1 MNMFSTKDLASP
13 GPVFHGDMESVDRI
27 EKTVCPRNCF
37 DTCGLLAYIKDEKLV
52 GITGDPEHP
61 ITKGHLCAKAT
72 TYVRRTYHKDRIKYP
87 LMRVG
92 KRGEADFKR
101 VSWDDAFEYITN
113 KLAFCKKKYGT
124 QSVTEYCYSGNREF
138 LGKAISGRFLNLIG
152 ASRLVGSFCLLSGLS
167 GATYTNGTQY
177 VQGIEIWSK
186 KAEVIMI
193 VGHNSSFTNVHS
205 LPFIWDAIERGAYL
219 IVIDPYLTPI
229 AAKADLFL
237 QPRPGTDTAM
247 VLAMMNHIFNK
258 GLEDKDFIS
267 KHTYGIE
274 ELKNGVRDW
283 SLEKA
288 AEVTGI
294 DPHKI
299 EKAAELYAK
308 NLSHMECGWGHQR
321 YTNGHQAQR
330 AYSCLAAICGHI
342 GKEGA
347 TCNYLDMNAYNTIR
361 PEHIASP
368 LYTRGFLDSE
378 KVVYPRGA
386 PHRTLQ
392 KRLINISTFG
402 PALRE
407 AENPP
412 LKAVLS
418 WRGGII
424 SQLPNA
430 NKMTETLKGLELLVS
445 SEIFMT
451 DDTDWA
457 DIVLPAADTFEQWGI
472 HPSYWHHYVQIQRPV
487 IPPLYESKTDIDIW
501 AELGRRMGHERFFP
515 KTHTGLEWIKELL
528 PDDFELTDSMDS
540 EMIVEVPEKYAPKV
554 PWSDHVFNTPTGKI
568 ELYSTGMVDRG
579 RRYPGEWNPIP
590 HFEEPGESPISR
602 PDLFK
607 KYPLMM
613 ISQHAPLRTHCQWFN
628 IEEIQ
633 EIEGP
638 PGIFINEM
646 DAREYMISE
655 GDVVKVFN
663 GRGEISV
670 IAKVTNRIKKGVV
683 EINSGNWVKSGSSA
697 NVLMDDTIGGP
708 RDVGAGVMIAY
719 DFERDGNTI
728 AYFNCLVQIEK
739 Q

>member
-1 MNMFSTKDLASP
+1 MSVSNGVLSSGALLQR
-13 GPVFHGDMESVDRI
+13 DMENADRI

-37 DTCGLLAYIKDEKLV
+37 DTCGMLAYVKDDKLIGIK
-52 GITGDPEHP
+52 GDPEHP

-101 VSWDDAFEYITN
+101 VSWDDAFDYITS
-113 KLAFCKKKYGT
+113 KLNFCKKKYG
-124 QSVTEYCYSGNREF
+124 SESITEYAYSGNREF
-138 LGKAISGRFLNLIG
+138 LAKAVAGRFLNLVG
-152 ASRLVGSFCLLSGLS
+152 ASRLVGSFCILSGLS

-177 VQGIEIWSK
+177 VQSIEVWSK

-205 LPFIWDAIERGAYL
+205 LPYIWDAVERGAYL
-219 IVIDPYLTPI
+219 IVVDPYLTPI

-237 QPRPGTDTAM
+237 QPRPGTDAAM
-247 VLAMMNHIFNK
+247 VLGMINHIFNK

-267 KHTYGIE
+267 KHTYGVD
-274 ELKNGVRDW
+274 ELKSGVTEW
-283 SLEKA
+283 TLEKA

-299 EKAAELYAK
+299 EKAAEIYAT
-308 NLSHMECGWGHQR
+308 NHSHMECGWGHQR
-321 YTNGHQAQR
+321 YTNGHQTQR
-330 AYSCLAAICGHI
+330 AYSCMAAICGHI

-347 TCNYLDMNAYNTIR
+347 SVNYFDMHAYDTR
-361 PEHIASP
+361 DPDQVATP
-368 LYTRGFLDSE
+368 LFTPGFLNME
-378 KVVYPRGA
+378 KIVFPRGA
-386 PHRTLQ
+386 PHRTLK

-407 AENPP
+407 AADPP

-418 WRGGII
+418 WRGGLI
-424 SQLPNA
+424 SQLPNV
-430 NKMTETLKGLELLVS
+430 NEMTKTLNNLDLLVS
-445 SEIFMT
+445 SELFMT

-472 HPSYWHHYVQIQRPV
+472 HPSYWHHYIQVQKPV
-487 IPPLYESKTDIDIW
+487 IEPLYESKADLDIW
-501 AELGRRMGHERFFP
+501 CELGRRMGHKKFFP
-515 KTHTGLEWIKELL
+515 EEYTGEDWLKEIM
-528 PDDFELTDSMDS
+528 PPDFELTKSMDS
-540 EMIVEVPEKYAPKV
+540 DMIVEVPEKHAPRV
-554 PWSDHVFNTPTGKI
+554 PYSDHVFNTPTGKI
-568 ELYSTGMVDRG
+568 ELYSTGMVKRG
-579 RRYPGEWNPIP
+579 QRYPGEWAPVP
-590 HFEEPGESPISR
+590 HYVEPGEGPVSR

-638 PGIFINEM
+638 PGIFINEL
-646 DAREYMISE
+646 DAREYMIEE
-655 GDVVKVFN
+655 GDTVSVFN
-663 GRGEISV
+663 DRGEITV
-670 IAKVTNRIKKGVV
+670 VAKITNRIKKGVV

-697 NVLMDDTIGGP
+697 NVLMDDLIGGP

-719 DFERDGNTI
+719 DMERDGNSI
-728 AYFNCLVQIEK
+728 AYFNCLVQIK
-739 Q
+739 KAT